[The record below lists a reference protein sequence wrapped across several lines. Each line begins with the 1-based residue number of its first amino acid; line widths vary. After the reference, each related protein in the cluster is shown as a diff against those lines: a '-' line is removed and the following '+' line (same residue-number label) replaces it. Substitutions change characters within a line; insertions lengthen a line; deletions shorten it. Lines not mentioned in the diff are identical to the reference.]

1 MQSKSIK
8 TERRRHDRKQA
19 ILPVRVRGIDAAG
32 ASFDELAHTLDLA
45 PTGARLGSIRRS
57 LKNLDT
63 LVVFYRQRRMEFRVI
78 WSKLLD
84 GKCEHQVGLQ
94 AMAQVREPWGLN
106 VFDSNPG
113 KESHAAS
120 GAA

>member
-1 MQSKSIK
+1 MQATSIK

-19 ILPVRVRGIDAAG
+19 VLPVRVRGTDASG
-32 ASFDELAHTLDLA
+32 AAFDELAHTLDLA
-45 PTGARLGSIRRS
+45 PTGARLGAMRRS

-63 LVVFYRQRRMEFRVI
+63 VVVFYRQRRMEFRVI
-78 WSKLLD
+78 WTRLLD
-84 GKCEHQVGLQ
+84 GKSEHQVGLQ

-106 VFDSNPG
+106 IFDSTPG